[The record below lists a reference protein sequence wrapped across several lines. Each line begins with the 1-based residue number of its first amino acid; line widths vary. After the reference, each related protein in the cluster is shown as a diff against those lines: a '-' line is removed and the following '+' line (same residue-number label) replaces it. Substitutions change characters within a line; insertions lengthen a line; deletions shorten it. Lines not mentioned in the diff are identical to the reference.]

1 MAAFKGLSHISLFI
15 LIALAIPFSYAL
27 DWYMEVLHHFATRL
41 QRAKMSLKNALKQHR
56 GEIIKIAARHG
67 VHNIRIFGSVEK
79 ETEGPDSDVE
89 FLVDLDKGRSLL
101 DLGGM
106 AIDLQQLLGRK
117 VDIVTEKGLHW
128 YIKETILNEAEP
140 L

>member
-1 MAAFKGLSHISLFI
+1 MT

-27 DWYMEVLHHFATRL
+27 DCYMEVLYHFSTRL
-41 QRAKMSLKNALKQHR
+41 QGAKMSLKNALKQRR
-56 GEIIKIAARHG
+56 GEIIKIADRYG

-79 ETEGPDSDVE
+79 ETERPDSDVD

-101 DLGGM
+101 DIGGM
-106 AIDLQQLLGRK
+106 VFDLQQLLGRK

-128 YIKETILNEAEP
+128 YIKETILNEAKP

>member
-1 MAAFKGLSHISLFI
+1 
-15 LIALAIPFSYAL
+15 
-27 DWYMEVLHHFATRL
+27 
-41 QRAKMSLKNALKQHR
+41 MSLKTVLKQR
-56 GEIIKIAARHG
+56 RSEIFQIADKYG
-67 VHNIRIFGSVEK
+67 VHNIRIFGSVGKGTEK
-79 ETEGPDSDVE
+79 PDSDVD
-89 FLVDLDKGRSLL
+89 FLVDLERGRSLL

-106 AIDLQQLLGRK
+106 AFDLERLLGRK

>member
-1 MAAFKGLSHISLFI
+1 
-15 LIALAIPFSYAL
+15 
-27 DWYMEVLHHFATRL
+27 MEVLHQISSR
-41 QRAKMSLKNALKQHR
+41 QQGAKMSLKNALRQRR
-56 GEIIKIAARHG
+56 GEIIRIADQYG
-67 VHNIRIFGSVEK
+67 VHNIRIFGSVGN
-79 ETEGPDSDVE
+79 ETERPDSDVD
-89 FLVDLDKGRSLL
+89 FLVDLEKGRSLL

-106 AIDLQQLLGRK
+106 VFDLQQLLGRN